1 MESVE
6 GEASLRGQAEIWKHM
21 FAFIDS
27 LALKCAIELRIP
39 DIIHS
44 HGGPITSSQI
54 ASSIDSP
61 SSPEISYIERIMRL
75 LGHKNIFAAQHP
87 SDGGEPLYGLTHSSR
102 WLVTGSDSNQLG
114 PVFLVENHPYIVNS
128 WHFLSQC
135 VKEGGSAIEKAFG
148 DAYIDLASKD
158 QQFNKIF
165 NEGMAC
171 NSKILTREILV
182 GYKHGFD
189 SLKSLVDVAGGIG
202 GLISEIVKSYP
213 HIKGINFDL
222 PHVITTAPVYD
233 GVTHVSGDMFHT
245 IPNADALLLKWVLH
259 NWSDEACV
267 KILKNCRKAIPE
279 KTGKV
284 IIIDVILQPDG
295 QGLFDDAGYAFDL
308 VMMVNTAGGKERT
321 ELEWKKLLEEGG
333 FPRYQII
340 KIPALQSIIEAYPE

>member
-44 HGGPITSSQI
+44 HGGPITLSQI

-61 SSPEISYIERIMRL
+61 SPEISYLERIMRL
-75 LGHKNIFAAQHP
+75 LGRKNIFAAHHP

-102 WLVTGSDSNQLG
+102 WLVTGSDSNQL
-114 PVFLVENHPYIVNS
+114 VSVYLVENHPYIVNS
-128 WHFLSQC
+128 WHFMSQC

-148 DAYIDLASKD
+148 GVVIDLASKD
-158 QQFNKIF
+158 QQFNSIF

-171 NSKILTREILV
+171 NSKFLTREIL
-182 GYKHGFD
+182 GSYKHGFD

-213 HIKGINFDL
+213 NIKGINFDL

-233 GVTHVSGDMFHT
+233 GVTHVSGDMFHA
-245 IPNADALLLKWVLH
+245 IPNADALLLK
-259 NWSDEACV
+259 
-267 KILKNCRKAIPE
+267 
-279 KTGKV
+279 V
-284 IIIDVILQPDG
+284 INFFTMLS
-295 QGLFDDAGYAFDL
+295 
-308 VMMVNTAGGKERT
+308 N
-321 ELEWKKLLEEGG
+321 
-333 FPRYQII
+333 
-340 KIPALQSIIEAYPE
+340 SIQ

>member
-6 GEASLRGQAEIWKHM
+6 GEALLNGQAEIWKHM

-27 LALKCAIELRIP
+27 MALKCAIELRIP

-44 HGGPITSSQI
+44 HGGPITLSQI
-54 ASSIDSP
+54 ASCIDSP
-61 SSPEISYIERIMRL
+61 SSPEISYLERIMRV
-75 LGHKNIFAAQHP
+75 LGRKNIFTAHHP
-87 SDGGEPLYGLTHSSR
+87 SDSGEPLYGLTHSSR
-102 WLVTGSDSNQLG
+102 WLVTGTNSNQLG
-114 PVFLVENHPYIVNS
+114 SVFLVENHPYLVNS
-128 WHFLSQC
+128 WHFLSQS
-135 VKEGGSAIEKAFG
+135 VKEGGIAMEKAYG
-148 DAYIDLASKD
+148 GVYIDLASKD
-158 QQFNKIF
+158 QQFNNIF

-171 NSKILTREILV
+171 NSKFLTKEILA

-202 GLISEIVKSYP
+202 GLISEIVKSYS

-245 IPNADALLLKWVLH
+245 IPNADALLFKWVLH

-267 KILKNCRKAIPE
+267 KILKNCRKAIPA
-279 KTGKV
+279 KAGKV
-284 IIIDVILQPDG
+284 IIIDVVLQPDG
-295 QGLFDDAGYAFDL
+295 KCLFDDARYAFDL
-308 VMMVNTAGGKERT
+308 VMMVNTRGGKERT
-321 ELEWKKLLEEGG
+321 EPEWKKLFAEGG
-333 FPRYQII
+333 FPRYKII